1 MYSGI
6 YYGFDPT
13 VLLLIIGVILS
24 LVASSRLKSTFATYS
39 RVRSASGMTGAQA
52 AQRILNSRGLYDV
65 PGGSHCRKSPQI
77 TMTPGQEESVC
88 LRPVTISLL
97 WQRWEWQP
105 MSVAMPCSTRRTMAL

>member
-39 RVRSASGMTGAQA
+39 
-52 AQRILNSRGLYDV
+52 
-65 PGGSHCRKSPQI
+65 
-77 TMTPGQEESVC
+77 
-88 LRPVTISLL
+88 
-97 WQRWEWQP
+97 
-105 MSVAMPCSTRRTMAL
+105 

>member
-39 RVRSASGMTGAQA
+39 RVRSASGDDRGSGGTENFKF
-52 AQRILNSRGLYDV
+52 QRAV
-65 PGGSHCRKSPQI
+65 
-77 TMTPGQEESVC
+77 
-88 LRPVTISLL
+88 
-97 WQRWEWQP
+97 
-105 MSVAMPCSTRRTMAL
+105 

>member
-65 PGGSHCRKSPQI
+65 QVVPIAAVSYTHLDVYKRQYRA
-77 TMTPGQEESVC
+77 Q
-88 LRPVTISLL
+88 
-97 WQRWEWQP
+97 
-105 MSVAMPCSTRRTMAL
+105 